1 SDDGVG
7 IPPDAMRRPKSHG
20 LLGMRERALL
30 LGGSL
35 KVERGV
41 NGVGTC
47 VQAWVPLE
55 SPGAEPVWTAA
66 GGPPALPVP
75 GMDLAGVASAA
86 APVALRGGT
95 ASIMRVQHPAAD
107 GRTRF

>member
-1 SDDGVG
+1 
-7 IPPDAMRRPKSHG
+7 
-20 LLGMRERALL
+20 MRERALL

-55 SPGAEPVWTAA
+55 SPGLDGIGPAA
-66 GGPPALPVP
+66 GGPLALPASGTEHR
-75 GMDLAGVASAA
+75 GMDHRGETSAA
-86 APVALRGGT
+86 APMALGGGT